1 MLSNRSK
8 LIEIILLASYSSRKI
23 MKNLI
28 LLLLFLFSTNLLA
41 APVNVNTADS
51 KAIADALNGIG
62 IKKADA
68 IVKYRTENGAFA
80 TVEDLTKVKG
90 IGQKTLEKNKKD
102 ILLTN
107 TPSAEPAA
115 VEPTKVNKSK

>member
-1 MLSNRSK
+1 
-8 LIEIILLASYSSRKI
+8 
-23 MKNLI
+23 MKNLM

-41 APVNVNTADS
+41 SPVNINTADS

-80 TVEDLTKVKG
+80 TIEDLTKVSG
-90 IGQKTLEKNKKD
+90 IGQKTLDKNKGD
-102 ILLTN
+102 ILLSD
-107 TPSAEPAA
+107 TPTEAPAA
-115 VEPTKVNKSK
+115 VVEPKTEVESKPVVESTKANKSK

>member
-1 MLSNRSK
+1 
-8 LIEIILLASYSSRKI
+8 
-23 MKNLI
+23 MKSLI
-28 LLLLFLFSTNLLA
+28 LVLLFLFSTNLMA
-41 APVNVNTADS
+41 TPVNVNTADS

-68 IVKYRTENGAFA
+68 IVKYRTENGAFV

-90 IGQKTLEKNKKD
+90 IGQKTLDKNKKD

-107 TPSAEPAA
+107 TPTAEPAA
-115 VEPTKVNKSK
+115 VVDPKVVVEPSKVNKSK

>member
-1 MLSNRSK
+1 
-8 LIEIILLASYSSRKI
+8 

-41 APVNVNTADS
+41 TPVNINSADA

-62 IKKADA
+62 IKKAEA
-68 IVKYRTENGAFA
+68 IVKYRTENGAFVA
-80 TVEDLTKVKG
+80 VEDLTKVKG

-102 ILLTN
+102 ILLSD
-107 TPSAEPAA
+107 TPSAQPASVVEPNPVVEPA
-115 VEPTKVNKSK
+115 KVNKSK

>member
-1 MLSNRSK
+1 
-8 LIEIILLASYSSRKI
+8 
-23 MKNLI
+23 MKSLI
-28 LLLLFLFSTNLLA
+28 LVLLFLFSTNLMA
-41 APVNVNTADS
+41 TPVNVNTADS

-80 TVEDLTKVKG
+80 TIEDLTKVKG
-90 IGQKTLEKNKKD
+90 SGQKTLDKNKKD

-107 TPSAEPAA
+107 TPNVEPAA
-115 VEPTKVNKSK
+115 VVDPKLAVEPSKVNKSK

>member
-1 MLSNRSK
+1 
-8 LIEIILLASYSSRKI
+8 
-23 MKNLI
+23 MKNLM

-41 APVNVNTADS
+41 SPVNINTADS

-80 TVEDLTKVKG
+80 TIEDLTKVSG
-90 IGQKTLEKNKKD
+90 IGQKILDKNKGD
-102 ILLTN
+102 ILLSD
-107 TPSAEPAA
+107 TPTATPAVVVEPKTEIEQPKPVIEPARA
-115 VEPTKVNKSK
+115 NKSK